1 MLLDQQKYLKKAI
14 LSKHPTQVTPST
26 LFLQD
31 QKKKSKT
38 LYKNTNNTH
47 SLRNPVQKPHGSAV
61 TTPDCKLI
69 SGQRLC
75 HCHRNSRG
83 NPWNRVENP
92 KRDQPATVTQ
102 ALKEAFKNSRK
113 KTYPANGASN
123 TGCLPAE
130 EFTLI
135 LSPTL
140 KSIKK

>member
-1 MLLDQQKYLKKAI
+1 MGWYFMLLDQQKCLKKAI
-14 LSKHPTQVTPST
+14 LSKHPTQVIPSM

-31 QKKKSKT
+31 Q
-38 LYKNTNNTH
+38 KNTNNTH
-47 SLRNPVQKPHGSAV
+47 SLRNPVQKPHSSAV

-75 HCHRNSRG
+75 HCRRNSRG

-92 KRDQPATVTQ
+92 KRDQPAMVTQ
-102 ALKEAFKNSRK
+102 ALKEALKNSRK
-113 KTYPANGASN
+113 KTFSANGASN